1 MTEQEREMLNALLD
15 SLVRTSAGQK
25 DYEAD
30 QLVRRAV
37 ARQPDAAYLLVQ
49 RTLLQDVALKT
60 AQSQIA
66 ALQQQLRQVQSPSDT
81 RRSGGS
87 FLGGGWG
94 QQAPSGGGWGQQV
107 PSGGSQVPQ
116 QGWNVQPASPSVP
129 QPSPGAFSGF
139 LKSAATTAA
148 GVAGGALLFQGLEN
162 LFGGHHG
169 GWSGQPQEIVENINN
184 EYIEPP
190 QDQYLPN
197 DYGQVPQDQYL
208 PNDYGQVPQD
218 QYLPDD
224 SDQFIPDNSFQPDW
238 GGDQGFDN
246 SDNFYQP

>member
-30 QLVRRAV
+30 ELVRRAV

-66 ALQQQLRQVQSPSDT
+66 ALQQQLHQIQSPSDT

-87 FLGGGWG
+87 FLGGWGQQAPSGSGWG
-94 QQAPSGGGWGQQV
+94 QQAPSGGG
-107 PSGGSQVPQ
+107 QVPQ

-129 QPSPGAFSGF
+129 QPSAFSGF

-184 EYIEPP
+184 EYVEPP

-208 PNDYGQVPQD
+208 PND
-218 QYLPDD
+218 

-238 GGDQGFDN
+238 GQDQGFDN
-246 SDNFYQP
+246 SNNFYQP